1 MRLILM
7 AVSLALLASS
17 PASASCLEKLAGLK
31 DLHDATCEPLADRLL
46 VSLEGATRAEVSKS
60 MKVIGSQTIG
70 PIVNISSFDENY
82 PGGVDLTFEGD
93 RVVRIFGSVYSNDN
107 VKTMWFIW
115 NPEYHGR
122 NPNPCSDL
130 PGSHYARC
138 GK

>member
-1 MRLILM
+1 MRFILM
-7 AVSLALLASS
+7 AVSFALLASS
-17 PASASCLEKLAGLK
+17 PASASCLELLSGLK
-31 DLHDATCEPLADRLL
+31 DLHDATCEPITDRLL
-46 VSLEGATRAEVSKS
+46 VSLEGATRAEVAKA
-60 MKVIGSQTIG
+60 MKVIGRQTIG
-70 PIVNISSFDENY
+70 PMVHLFSSADTY

-93 RVVRIFGSVYSNDN
+93 RVVLIFAGVDDPENF
-107 VKTMWFIW
+107 KTMWFIW